1 MPDSFKSIKEI
12 LETTPELKNI
22 KLLLDDN
29 DVVKDFQKL
38 FPELKL
44 IVKAVK
50 CEKKILTLKSDNPS
64 MRNELKFREKE
75 IVDKI
80 NSFYNQERI
89 TRIKFSNK

>member
-22 KLLLDDN
+22 KLLLEDN
-29 DVVKDFQKL
+29 DVVKDFQKI
-38 FPELKL
+38 FPELKS

-50 CEKKILTLKSDNPS
+50 CDKKMLTLKSDNPS

-75 IVDKI
+75 IIDKI